1 MIDLSMLND
10 SQRAAVEWRNE
21 PLLVLAGPGSGKTK
35 VLTMRVAKLLD
46 ESVGQNFRIL
56 ALTFTTKAARE
67 MRSRVESL
75 VPNEMSRVR
84 MTTFHSYAAEILQQY
99 GSNAGIR
106 PDFQIL
112 TNDSDRKALL
122 QDVLYSV
129 NKKYFGVVPD
139 YLTVDRLLPIVDQLL
154 ERCVSCES
162 VLQTLKATGVENA
175 ELIAELYCGYRGEL
189 RERNYLDFPSLIIE
203 ALELLVKFPRLAAFI
218 RRVYKHVLVD
228 EFQDTNLS
236 QYELLKKIV
245 APQPET
251 LFVVADDDQI
261 IYQWNGA
268 SPERLRALR
277 ADFNMEV
284 RQLPENYRCPPKVI
298 ELANQLIRHNQ
309 DRSEKAPLRAMKSE
323 TDDKNVV
330 RVQSF
335 DDFDEEADWVAQD
348 ILGRPKLEQAKCVVL
363 ARTKRM
369 LDEVS
374 SCMVKRGLEVYVGA
388 RKDEFV
394 SAPLRMLYAILR
406 LANSSSDKTALSNL
420 CKAFQEI
427 SGIIIDVAQL
437 ETRATAGN
445 KDAIRVWMEDVA
457 RMAPGESSTRWFVK
471 DSVGAF
477 MQSPSSYEGLARA
490 LFSWYEGLVGSI
502 NPDDNNVYN
511 EEKQTWNDICIDI
524 AKQHTGEQ
532 LGLYQFMHALDLHS
546 KVSPKRDS
554 AIPCFTIH
562 TSKGMEFEH
571 VYLIG
576 MVEDQ
581 LPSWG
586 AVKKGPSSP
595 EIQEERR
602 DCFVAITRAQ
612 QSLTMTYSNVLWGWR
627 KKPSRF
633 LREMGCLGEMG

>member
-1 MIDLSMLND
+1 MVDLSILND
-10 SQRAAVEWRNE
+10 SQREAVEWQNG

-35 VLTMRVAKLLD
+35 VLTTRVVRLL
-46 ESVGQNFRIL
+46 EKSQGQNFRIL
-56 ALTFTTKAARE
+56 ALTFTNKAAGE
-67 MRSRVESL
+67 MRSRVETK
-75 VPNEMSRVR
+75 VPDEMSRVR
-84 MTTFHSYAAEILQQY
+84 LTTFHSYAAEILQQY

-112 TNDSDRKALL
+112 TNESDRKALL
-122 QDVLYSV
+122 QDVLLAV
-129 NKKYFGVVPD
+129 NKESFGAVAEYF
-139 YLTVDRLLPIVDQLL
+139 TADRLLPLIDQLL

-189 RERNYLDFPSLIIE
+189 RERNSLDFPSLIIE
-203 ALELLVKFPRLAAFI
+203 ALELLDKFPKLATFI
-218 RRVYKHVLVD
+218 RRVYTHVLID

-236 QYELLKKIV
+236 QYKLLKKIV
-245 APQPET
+245 TPNPET

-268 SPERLRALR
+268 SPERLRSLR
-277 ADFNMEV
+277 ADFNMSV
-284 RQLPENYRCPPKVI
+284 RQLPENYRCPPRVI
-298 ELANQLIRHNQ
+298 ELANQLIQHNQ
-309 DRSEKAPLRAMKSE
+309 DRAEKAPLRAMKSE
-323 TDDKNVV
+323 TDDENVV
-330 RVQSF
+330 RVQGFS
-335 DDFDEEADWVAQD
+335 DFEEEVDWVAQD
-348 ILGRPKLEQAKCVVL
+348 VLGRPKHEQAKCVVL

-374 SCMVKRGLEVYVGA
+374 SCMAKRGLEVYVGA

-406 LANSSSDKTALSNL
+406 LVNSSSDKSALSNL

-427 SGIIIDVAQL
+427 SGVVIDVTQL
-437 ETRATAGN
+437 DARATAGN
-445 KDAIRVWMEDVA
+445 KGAIWVWMEDVA
-457 RMAPGESSTRWFVK
+457 GVAPGDSSTRAFVK
-471 DSVGAF
+471 DTVVAF
-477 MQSPSSYEGLARA
+477 VQNPSSYESLARA
-490 LFSWYEGLVGSI
+490 LFAWYEGLVGSI
-502 NPDDNNVYN
+502 NPDEINVYN

-546 KVSPKRDS
+546 KVSPKRDG

-562 TSKGMEFEH
+562 TSKGMEIGH

-612 QSLTMTYSNVLWGWR
+612 QSLTMTYSNALWGWR

>member
-1 MIDLSMLND
+1 MVDLSTLND
-10 SQRAAVEWRNE
+10 SQREAVEWQNG

-35 VLTMRVAKLLD
+35 VLTTRVVKLLE
-46 ESVGQNFRIL
+46 ESQGQNFRIL
-56 ALTFTTKAARE
+56 ALTFTNKAAGE
-67 MRSRVESL
+67 MRSRVEVQ

-84 MTTFHSYAAEILQQY
+84 LTTFHSYAAEILQQY

-112 TNDSDRKALL
+112 TNESDRKALL
-122 QDVLYSV
+122 QDVLLVV
-129 NKKYFGVVPD
+129 NKESFGAVPEYF
-139 YLTVDRLLPIVDQLL
+139 TADRLLPLIDQLL
-154 ERCVSCES
+154 ESCIS
-162 VLQTLKATGVENA
+162 SAKALQKLQGDGVENA
-175 ELIAELYCGYRGEL
+175 ELLAKIYCEYREAL
-189 RERNYLDFPSLIIE
+189 KSRNALDFPSLILE
-203 ALELLVKFPRLAAFI
+203 ALELLDKFPKLATFI
-218 RRVYKHVLVD
+218 RRVYKHVLID

-245 APQPET
+245 TPNPET

-268 SPERLRALR
+268 SPERLRSLK
-277 ADFNMEV
+277 ADFSMSV
-284 RQLPENYRCPPKVI
+284 RQLPENYRCPPQVI
-298 ELANQLIRHNQ
+298 ELANQLIQHNQ
-309 DRSEKAPLRAMKSE
+309 DRSEKVPLRAMKSA
-323 TDDKNVV
+323 TDENVV
-330 RVQSF
+330 RVQNF
-335 DDFDEEADWVAQD
+335 DDFEDEADWVAQD

-374 SCMVKRGLEVYVGA
+374 SSMAKRGLEVYVGA

-394 SAPLRMLYAILR
+394 SAPLRMLYSILR
-406 LANSSSDKTALSNL
+406 LANSNSDKSALSNL

-427 SGIIIDVAQL
+427 TGIVIDVAQL
-437 ETRATAGN
+437 EAKAAAGN
-445 KDAIRVWMEDVA
+445 KGVIWVWVEDVVGLT
-457 RMAPGESSTRWFVK
+457 PSDSSTRAFVK
-471 DSVGAF
+471 DAIEAF
-477 MQSPSSYEGLARA
+477 VQNPSSYEGLARA
-490 LFSWYEGLVGSI
+490 LFAWYEGLVETI
-502 NPDDNNVYN
+502 KPDEINVYN
-511 EEKQTWNDICIDI
+511 EEKQTWNDICTDI
-524 AKQHTGEQ
+524 AKQHAGEQ

-546 KVSPKRDS
+546 KVSPKRDG

-562 TSKGMEFEH
+562 TSKGMEFGH

-586 AVKKGPSSP
+586 AVKKGPLSP

-612 QSLTMTYSNVLWGWR
+612 QSLTMSYSDTLWGWR
-627 KKPSRF
+627 KNPSRF
-633 LREMGCLGEMG
+633 LIEMGCFD